1 MDVSSSVSPIKPN
14 LRQFNTRDFTSP
26 SQVHQPQKIASTV
39 ETDTA
44 KAQKRPTLK
53 IEEIAPNTVPPGA
66 GVVPGFG
73 GGVGVVGFGGGRVGP
88 EPPFWADDPN
98 ILLVQITAL
107 FPTQTMTY
115 NEQLNAI
122 SRLVILFSVLFFF
135 VLKKPTFL
143 IVGAFTLFLIWV
155 VQHASVKKRAD
166 VEGLENPVDKLVPS
180 QNALLETQ
188 EPVFDTPSVTNPFS
202 NVLLSDYVDNPQ
214 KAPAPPIENPKTQ
227 DTILK
232 NAKELVA
239 RAHPTLPDIADRL
252 FSNLGDNYEFER
264 AMRPFHSSS
273 STTIPNDQQAFTD
286 FCYGD
291 MISCKEGNLFA
302 CARNLTRHQN
312 M

>member
-1 MDVSSSVSPIKPN
+1 MDSSVKLS
-14 LRQFNTRDFTSP
+14 QYNTRDFSVPT
-26 SQVHQPQKIASTV
+26 QIHQPQKIAA
-39 ETDTA
+39 TA
-44 KAQKRPTLK
+44 EADAKEAQKRPLLK
-53 IEEIAPNTVPPGA
+53 TEEISPNTVLP
-66 GVVPGFG
+66 VG
-73 GGVGVVGFGGGRVGP
+73 GGVVGLGGARVGP

-98 ILLVQITAL
+98 ILLVQFTAL

-143 IVGAFTLFLIWV
+143 LVGIFTLFLIWV
-155 VQHASVKKRAD
+155 VQYSTMKKKIEA
-166 VEGLENPVDKLVPS
+166 LENPTDQILKKRGVVFGDGEEEEAV
-180 QNALLETQ
+180 AFD
-188 EPVFDTPSVTNPFS
+188 EPPTTNPFS
-202 NVLLSDYVDNPQ
+202 NVLLSDYTANPQ
-214 KAPAPPIENPKTQ
+214 KKPAPPIDDPTTQ
-227 DTILK
+227 NAILK
-232 NAKELVA
+232 NAKELVS
-239 RAHPTLPDIADRL
+239 RAHPTIPDIADRL

-264 AMRPFHSSS
+264 SMRAFHSSS
-273 STTIPNDQQAFTD
+273 STTIPNDQQAFSD